1 MPDCKAL
8 VERLVLTKKS
18 DENKINRIN
27 LLFSNYGYTNQ
38 IANGKQYIKG

>member
-8 VERLVLTKKS
+8 VNRLVLSKNS

-27 LLFSNYGYTNQ
+27 LLFGNYGYTSQ
-38 IANGKQYIKG
+38 TANSKQCIKG